1 MTARTVTMTEKVE
14 TPFGSLYIHLDFQG
28 DECVGGSISSPGKNP
43 DGTVEQMLASL
54 SDTLNSMLR
63 EGI

>member
-1 MTARTVTMTEKVE
+1 MTRTVTVTEKVE
-14 TPFGSLYIHLDFQG
+14 TPFGSLYIHLDYRDGQ
-28 DECVGGSISSPGKNP
+28 CTGGSISSPGKNP
-43 DGTVEQMLASL
+43 DGAVEQMLANL